1 MMVIRR
7 TRGLTFIEA
16 IIWVAVFSIA
26 MVSVSAAVRAVY
38 HGNRYA
44 LEQAGAVTNA
54 ERGLQEIVR
63 TIREGQYSNEG
74 AFPIVLIDPHEL
86 IFYADI
92 DTDTQIERVHYYYAS
107 TTLMRGVLNPSGTPL
122 AYTGTEVAEPISEYV
137 RNVAGA
143 IPTFRYKD
151 KLGAEIADYAN
162 TTAVRFV
169 TVSLAVNILVETLP
183 NQVVIDSSAAIRNL
197 IGK

>member
-1 MMVIRR
+1 MMFQH
-7 TRGLTFIEA
+7 TRGLTFIET
-16 IIWVAVFSIA
+16 IIWVAVFSVA
-26 MVSVSAAVRAVY
+26 MASVSAAVRAVY

-44 LEQAGAVTNA
+44 LEQAGAVTSA

-74 AFPIVLIDPHEL
+74 AFPIVSIGEHEL
-86 IFYADI
+86 TFYADI
-92 DTDTQIERVHYYYAS
+92 DEDPQIERVHYYYSS
-107 TTLMRGVLNPSGTPL
+107 TTLMRGVLNPTGVPL
-122 AYTGTEVAEPISEYV
+122 AYTGVEVAEPIAQYV
-137 RNVAGA
+137 RNVSGG

-151 KLGAEIADYAN
+151 KLGASITDYAN
-162 TTAVRFV
+162 TTAVRFI